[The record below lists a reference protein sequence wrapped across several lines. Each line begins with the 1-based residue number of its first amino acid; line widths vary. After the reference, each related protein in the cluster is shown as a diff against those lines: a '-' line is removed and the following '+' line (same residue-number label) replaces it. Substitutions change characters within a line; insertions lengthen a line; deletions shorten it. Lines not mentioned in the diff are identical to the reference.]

1 MNALRSI
8 EIAPAFASVTGV
20 RISRRTERLRAD
32 AHALPRSK

>member
-20 RISRRTERLRAD
+20 RISRRTERAD
-32 AHALPRSK
+32 AHALARSK